1 MAAALSGHAAA
12 AVRPAPEWLLAVQH
26 TQAARVLHTADGR
39 TLMAPG
45 DHVLAQLP
53 AGAPAATQYRIVRPQ
68 PGMGE
73 QRLVQAFGL
82 AQRLPDDGA
91 PLALFHVTR
100 ATDAVRPGDWLL
112 PLEPADDA
120 R

>member
-1 MAAALSGHAAA
+1 MAAVLSGHAAA
-12 AVRPAPEWLLAVQH
+12 MRAAPEWLPAAQH
-26 TQAARVLHTADGR
+26 AQAARVLHTADGR

-53 AGAPAATQYRIVRPQ
+53 AGAPAATRYRIVRPQ

-100 ATDAVRPGDWLL
+100 AVDAVRPGDWLL